1 MLDERTQAPS
11 KVRRQAARER
21 GQAPHSA
28 ELTAAAGLLAASA
41 LLGVWGDDLAMAMLG
56 SLRVPLSGTPIVSA
70 DAAEVVARLRAP
82 ALGVAVP
89 FFGMVAGVVVAA
101 VAAHQAQVG
110 LLWAPSRIAP
120 DVTRLWGIGQGPGL
134 VTQAARGA
142 WALAKTAV
150 IVLVAAWAIRSE
162 WAGFQ
167 RLGSL
172 DMSSLARASCH
183 ALGSLA
189 VILAVATLVLGL
201 IDYGVQY
208 RRFEARLRMTP
219 EEEREDRRT
228 TDGDPAVRARR
239 RQIARTWRGDSRE
252 LLAGASLVLTGPAGL
267 TLVLA
272 GGPPPRRVSIRT
284 TAQGASGARLRTAA
298 DAARVP
304 QVAAPDLARQLA
316 RRQAPGLPLPEE
328 ILGEL
333 AALWPPPR
341 RPQSAGTRNE
351 VS

>member
-1 MLDERTQAPS
+1 VLDERTQAPS
-11 KVRRQAARER
+11 KLRRQAARER

-41 LLGVWGDDLAMAMLG
+41 LLGVWGDDLALAMLG

-70 DAAEVVARLRAP
+70 DAAEVVGRLREL

-89 FFGMVAGVVVAA
+89 FLGMIAGVVVAA

-110 LLWAPSRIAP
+110 LLWAPSLIAP
-120 DVTRLWGIGQGPGL
+120 DPSRLWGFGQGPGL
-134 VTQAARGA
+134 ITRAARGA
-142 WALAKTAV
+142 WALAKTVV
-150 IVLVAAWAIRSE
+150 IVLVAAWAIRSD

-172 DMSSLARASCH
+172 DTSSLARASGQ

-208 RRFEARLRMTP
+208 RRFEARLRLTP

-239 RQIARTWRGDSRE
+239 RQIAKTWRGDSRE

-284 TAQGASGARLRTAA
+284 TAQGAPGARLRTAA
-298 DAARVP
+298 DAAKLP
-304 QVAAPDLARQLA
+304 QVASPALARQLA
-316 RRQAPGLPLPEE
+316 GRQAPGLPLPAE
-328 ILGEL
+328 ILDQL
-333 AALWPPPR
+333 AALWPSPR
-341 RPQSAGTRNE
+341 GPESAGTGSE